1 MTESVHQVVFFRH
14 GHSEWNLTDRFT
26 GWTDIPLTEVGL
38 AEAAAAGRKLAQSG
52 FVFDEV
58 HGSVLLRTRQTTEVL
73 LDAMGTPEVPLLT
86 SWRLNERHYGSLQ
99 GMDKHEI
106 FSTWGEAASRRW
118 WRGYVESPP
127 PLDFNDP
134 RHPRF
139 DPLYA
144 ALDPAGLPASESLR
158 DCQQRTLPYWNEVLL
173 PRIRAGRRLLV
184 VSHGN
189 TLRGLVMHLDG
200 LSAEAVE
207 QVEIPSGVPLVYRFD
222 ADLRVIDHAW
232 LPVPDAR
239 VKDPAGQNPASPI
252 PASPIQDPAPN
263 RRA

>member
-1 MTESVHQVVFFRH
+1 MTEPAYQLVFIRH

-26 GWTDIPLTEVGL
+26 GWTDIPLTDVGI
-38 AEAAAAGRKLAQSG
+38 AEAVAAGRQLAQSG

-58 HGSVLLRTRQTTEVL
+58 HGSVLQRTRQTTEAL

-86 SWRLNERHYGSLQ
+86 NWRLNERHYGSLQ
-99 GMDKHEI
+99 GMNKHEI

-118 WRGYVESPP
+118 WRGYFEAPP
-127 PLDFNDP
+127 PLNINDP

-144 ALDPAGLPASESLR
+144 SLDSADIPITESLR
-158 DCQQRTLPYWNEVLL
+158 DCQQRTLPYWNAVLV
-173 PRIRAGRRLLV
+173 PRLREGRHLLV

-189 TLRGLVMHLDG
+189 TLRGLVMYLDG

-207 QVEIPSGVPLVYRFD
+207 RVEIPSGVPLVYRFD
-222 ADLRVIDHAW
+222 ADFRVIDRVW
-232 LPVPDAR
+232 LVVPGAHVQAPVSPTPGPALIRDA
-239 VKDPAGQNPASPI
+239 
-252 PASPIQDPAPN
+252 
-263 RRA
+263 